1 MSTVNSPWKSVSPNI
16 CAWGKGFNHFSAV
29 VRCEVVFVVV
39 IIWFSGLECSPYA
52 FVPLST
58 TYHPHSLWK
67 GIASTRTPGQ
77 RPGIL
82 SHKPDGDMSIQ
93 KAPPLSLQ
101 YTFTGHVFNSATR
114 VQSVFTATHLCAYH
128 PGATFQTTCILIKV
142 RISLESILNMFSTH
156 LNWQLTWRWKSFLA
170 QQYAASIAVIVS
182 GAENVEWALD
192 EGCRAYPMMVDIP
205 YMIQVPGTPP
215 RSPCVLHVS
224 FTPYTSIA
232 YFAQDDW
239 LWHAP
244 VILSPSNVCW
254 GVWDGLMGRV
264 HTMPLSRPYTGR
276 APILSGETKPLWT
289 RPSGHGG
296 HAQMW
301 GAVSFDQSSTPES
314 RGPKYFQGVLDIGSK
329 RRRWEW
335 WYNSSM
341 TVEKGDLNINMKTN
355 LECIRDTLGTG
366 NSKTTHL

>member
-1 MSTVNSPWKSVSPNI
+1 MEI
-16 CAWGKGFNHFSAV
+16 CQS
-29 VRCEVVFVVV
+29 R
-39 IIWFSGLECSPYA
+39 
-52 FVPLST
+52 
-58 TYHPHSLWK
+58 
-67 GIASTRTPGQ
+67 
-77 RPGIL
+77 RP
-82 SHKPDGDMSIQ
+82 
-93 KAPPLSLQ
+93 PPLSLQ

-244 VILSPSNVCW
+244 VILSPSNVWW
-254 GVWDGLMGRV
+254 GVWDGPMDAFTQCPYLGLIQAEPRFCPAKPSHCGHV
-264 HTMPLSRPYTGR
+264 PLATGGTLRCGEQCLSINPPPQNLEGQGTFR
-276 APILSGETKPLWT
+276 ACWIL
-289 RPSGHGG
+289 
-296 HAQMW
+296 
-301 GAVSFDQSSTPES
+301 GAS
-314 RGPKYFQGVLDIGSK
+314 RGDENDDTILQWQLK
-329 RRRWEW
+329 RVTWTW
-335 WYNSSM
+335 TWKQ
-341 TVEKGDLNINMKTN
+341 T
-355 LECIRDTLGTG
+355 
-366 NSKTTHL
+366 